1 MYIYCE
7 NIESKNIAVNL
18 PKISI
23 VVPAFNEATMLP
35 LCLDAI
41 QKQDYKGD
49 FEVIIADNAST
60 DNTVRIAQKFNAKV
74 VYEKRRGAVYA
85 RITGFNA
92 ATGEIIASTDADTLV
107 PIDWL
112 TSIEI
117 ALRDQNYAGI
127 VGAYEL
133 NNTNTFS
140 KKLVGSF
147 VPYLRFI
154 DKLVGAHFAGA
165 NFAVR
170 RLAYIEVGGFDPS
183 FITGEDLELSRRLR
197 DCGFELKVDYKICVK
212 TSARR
217 LNEGLWPTMNEY
229 VFKNWLS
236 LVIFHRSYLKVL
248 SVVRESPSELT
259 DIE

>member
-1 MYIYCE
+1 M
-7 NIESKNIAVNL
+7 KL

-23 VVPAFNEATMLP
+23 VIPAFNEATMLP
-35 LCLDAI
+35 FCLEAI
-41 QKQDYKGD
+41 KKQDYKGE
-49 FEVIIADNAST
+49 FEVIISDNAST
-60 DNTVRIAQKFNAKV
+60 DNTVKIANKYGVKV
-74 VYEKRRGAVYA
+74 VHEKKRGAVFA

-92 ATGEIIASTDADTLV
+92 ATGEIIASTDADTIV
-107 PIDWL
+107 PVNWL
-112 TSIEI
+112 TDIEI
-117 ALRDQNYAGI
+117 ELRDQNYAGI
-127 VGAYEL
+127 VGAYKL

-140 KKLVGSF
+140 KKLVSTS
-147 VPYLRFI
+147 VPLLRLI
-154 DKLVGAHFAGA
+154 DKMVGAHFAGA

-197 DCGFELKVDYKICVK
+197 DCGFQLKVAYKICVK

-217 LNEGLWPTMNEY
+217 LNEGLWSTMNEY

-248 SVVRESPSELT
+248 SVVRESPSEIT